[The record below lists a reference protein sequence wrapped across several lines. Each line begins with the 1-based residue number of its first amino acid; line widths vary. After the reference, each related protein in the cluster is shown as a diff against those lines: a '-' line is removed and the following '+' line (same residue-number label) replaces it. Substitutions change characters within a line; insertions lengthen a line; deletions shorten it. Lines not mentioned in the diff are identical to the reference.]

1 MTHMHGYVYTRCAH
15 HHISLSVLRVN
26 AVPRAEVAS
35 QAVISHL
42 RAGAGGFV
50 SRQFQSYLLPYG
62 LRGFPKQERGD
73 FTFSVIR
80 EPLEAARAAYL
91 EVSRRRPA
99 HRLSDRGARGD
110 EDSDDGSMSYRS
122 ISCADGPRSAERM
135 TERYLA
141 FLHDVE
147 RGRDLGPP
155 RSMCSGPPLWCATAL
170 LVPYGYAMAHHL
182 P

>member
-1 MTHMHGYVYTRCAH
+1 M
-15 HHISLSVLRVN
+15 N
-26 AVPRAEVAS
+26 AVERAEVAS

-42 RAGAGGFV
+42 RAGAGFAG
-50 SRQFQSYLLPYG
+50 RQFQSYLLPYG
-62 LRGFPKQERGD
+62 LRGFPKRGRGD

-91 EVSRRRPA
+91 EVSRRRPAAPA

-122 ISCADGPRSAERM
+122 ISCADGPGSAERM
-135 TERYLA
+135 TEQRYLA

-155 RSMCSGPPLWCATAL
+155 RSMCSN
-170 LVPYGYAMAHHL
+170 
-182 P
+182 